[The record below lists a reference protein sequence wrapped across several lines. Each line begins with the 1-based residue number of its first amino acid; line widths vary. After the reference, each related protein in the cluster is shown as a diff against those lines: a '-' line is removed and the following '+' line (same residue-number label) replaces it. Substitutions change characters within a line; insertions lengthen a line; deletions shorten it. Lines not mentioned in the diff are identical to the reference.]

1 MTQVNIFQAKTDLSK
16 LIAMLEDS
24 TEDYITIARAG
35 KPVAM
40 LVPFSENKKKS
51 RIGAAKGEILYTSD
65 INEADEEIAALFG
78 GSSL

>member
-1 MTQVNIFQAKTDLSK
+1 MTQVNIFQAKTDLSR

-40 LVPFSENKKKS
+40 LVPFSDNKKKY
-51 RIGAAKGEILYTSD
+51 RIGVAKGEVLCTSD
-65 INEADEEIAALFG
+65 INEFDEEITALFG